1 MSKILKATGLEKQ
14 VITDGDMV
22 LINAQAK
29 TPLEPNQIYTFAVRL
44 CDNQVDRDFER
55 FPRKSLERLAKL
67 FVGKSGIF
75 DHIWSAVGQTARLY
89 KTEVVDEP
97 GQKTKAGDTLS
108 WLKGYAYMVRT
119 ESNQDLIAEIEG
131 GIKREVS
138 VGYSV
143 ARMVCSICGEEGGRC
158 GHRKGEAY
166 DGKLCFFS
174 LDEPLDAYEWSFVAV
189 PAQPA
194 AGVVKNK
201 RYGGPEEPQEPP
213 VDSGEED
220 NTLRMAQAMQEQ
232 EELRYGGIAR

>member
-1 MSKILKATGLEKQ
+1 MDEIMKITGPEKQ
-14 VITDGDMV
+14 VIAEDDLA

-29 TPLEPNQIYTFAVRL
+29 TPLEPDQIYTFAVRL

-75 DHIWSAVGQTARLY
+75 DHCWTATGQTARLY
-89 KTEVVDEP
+89 KVEVVDEP
-97 GQKTKAGDTLS
+97 GQKTKAGDALS

-138 VGYSV
+138 VGCSV
-143 ARMVCSICGEEGGRC
+143 ARVTCSICGEEGWHC
-158 GHRKGEAY
+158 GHRKGELY
-166 DGKLCFFS
+166 DGDLCFFS
-174 LDEPLDAYEWSFVAV
+174 LEEPLDAYEWSFVAV

-201 RYGGPEEPQEPP
+201 RYGGLEKPQEPP
-213 VDSGEED
+213 ADPGEND
-220 NTLRMAQAMQEQ
+220 DLRMAQAMQEQ

>member
-1 MSKILKATGLEKQ
+1 MNEILKSTGVEKQ
-14 VITDGDMV
+14 VITDGDMA
-22 LINAQAK
+22 LINVQAK
-29 TPLEPNQIYTFAVRL
+29 TPLTPEQIYTFAVRL

-55 FPRKSLERLAKL
+55 FPRKSLERLAEL

-75 DHIWSAVGQTARLY
+75 DHCWTAAGQTARLY
-89 KTEVVDEP
+89 KVEVVDEP
-97 GQKTKAGDTLS
+97 GQKTKAGDALS

-138 VGYSV
+138 VGCSV
-143 ARMVCSICGEEGGRC
+143 ARMTCSICGEEGWHC
-158 GHRKGEAY
+158 GHRKGEVY

-174 LDEPLDAYEWSFVAV
+174 LEEPQDAYEWSFVAV

-201 RYGGPEEPQEPP
+201 RYGGLEEPQEPP
-213 VDSGEED
+213 VDPGED
-220 NTLRMAQAMQEQ
+220 DALRMAQAMQEQ
-232 EELRYGGIAR
+232 EELRYGGIAQ